1 MTRQHGAALL
11 GCDTSSPR
19 HQYSLCVG
27 QLAFFSAELDEPS
40 LDDLGGLLAAHGQSS
55 RVTGGG
61 SGAGGARVSIVLS
74 APWRASAVVDEM
86 RACGIDTELT
96 ESDEGNP
103 LARSV
108 LTPRLDALHATW
120 SRGAVKAVPD
130 GWVPGARALRLWTI
144 AAGSMDAGHYQLGLD
159 PHAPDTHAQLATAL
173 MRTGIAPTLVGTRI
187 HSPAL
192 RISGRRRLARLCEYV
207 GEAPSYPGANAQW
220 PDVAD

>member
-1 MTRQHGAALL
+1 M
-11 GCDTSSPR
+11 
-19 HQYSLCVG
+19 G

-55 RVTGGG
+55 RVAGSGSGTGGT
-61 SGAGGARVSIVLS
+61 RVSIVLS
-74 APWRASAVVDEM
+74 APWRAAAVVEEM
-86 RACGIDTELT
+86 KACGVDTELT

-103 LARSV
+103 LARSA
-108 LTPRLDALHATW
+108 LTPLLAALHATW
-120 SRGAVKAVPD
+120 SRGAVKAVPA
-130 GWVPGARALRLWTI
+130 GWVPGPRALRLWTI
-144 AAGSMDAGHYQLGLD
+144 AAGSSDAGHYQLGLD

-207 GEAPSYPGANAQW
+207 GEAPPFAGAPADW
-220 PDVAD
+220 PSVVD